1 MSAVKFE
8 QGAVRVDAEMIAAG
22 LAIDPALV
30 HPLLREGKITSLC
43 ESGIDQDAG
52 LYRLTFFHE
61 SRRLRLVTDAA
72 GNIIER
78 SVSNRRE
85 RKSV

>member
-52 LYRLTFFHE
+52 RYRLTFFHQN
-61 SRRLRLVTDAA
+61 RRLRLVTDAA

-78 SVSNRRE
+78 SVSNRRG
-85 RKSV
+85 RKTA